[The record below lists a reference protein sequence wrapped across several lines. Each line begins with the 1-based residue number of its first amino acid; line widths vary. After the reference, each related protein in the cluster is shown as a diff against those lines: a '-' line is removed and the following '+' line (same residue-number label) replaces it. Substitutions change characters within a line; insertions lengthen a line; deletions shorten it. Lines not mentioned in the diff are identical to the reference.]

1 MNTINSNYN
10 VNYFSNAVNNI
21 NSADNND
28 ISLKEISKETNNKDS
43 IEISQKNQN
52 IINTKK
58 ALDVFHEVSSEYQSI
73 QVNSFYSE
81 DLSGFY
87 LTADEMMK
95 DAGIDVPS
103 FVLDGSNT
111 VDFISH
117 AEKLKEFVKNLNI
130 ERPGSFPDE
139 LLDFCDSFKER
150 LIQYDCK

>member
-1 MNTINSNYN
+1 MNVINSNYN
-10 VNYFSNAVNNI
+10 VNYFSNTVNNI
-21 NSADNND
+21 NSVDNN
-28 ISLKEISKETNNKDS
+28 ISLEENSKETNNKDS

-58 ALDVFHEVSSEYQSI
+58 ALDIFHEVSSEYPSI
-73 QVNSFYSE
+73 QINSNGDTQ
-81 DLSGFY
+81 DLSCFY
-87 LTADEMMK
+87 GLANEMMK

-117 AEKLKEFVKNLNI
+117 AEKLKEFVKKLNI

-150 LIQYDCK
+150 LIQYGCK